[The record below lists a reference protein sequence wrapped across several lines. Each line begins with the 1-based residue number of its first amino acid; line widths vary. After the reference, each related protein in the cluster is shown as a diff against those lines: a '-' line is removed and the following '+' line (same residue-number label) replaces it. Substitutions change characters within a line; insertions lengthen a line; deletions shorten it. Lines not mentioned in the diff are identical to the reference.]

1 MVKEGEKMKRVIS
14 IALICVILLSVMA
27 LCSCNKNIG
36 IGTYKF
42 KKVHIFIEYGYGT
55 CFDISSW
62 READVGVEVKVD
74 GYGSLWLSE
83 GTYML
88 VGDKCPICNR

>member
-1 MVKEGEKMKRVIS
+1 MKRIIS
-14 IALICVILLSVMA
+14 IALICVILLSVMT
-27 LCSCNKNIG
+27 LCSCNSNRNIG
-36 IGTYKF
+36 VGTLNF

-62 READVGVEVKVD
+62 REAEIGVEVKVD